1 MEISAITTSGGGGG
15 SLHFARRT
23 LGARIQLSRAL
34 MWDTDL
40 LLVKCAV
47 IPEAK
52 RRPGPVISSHLG
64 CLSARIEGASG
75 DPTVAPAARA
85 NTWKSVAFA
94 KSEGGGGGWAEPR
107 VFKTHMC
114 MMSVSCRGSCL
125 ICGLTMAGWGIPVAC
140 GPGGPGTMWCEN
152 L

>member
-1 MEISAITTSGGGGG
+1 
-15 SLHFARRT
+15 
-23 LGARIQLSRAL
+23 

-52 RRPGPVISSHLG
+52 RGLGPLSAVDGMG
-64 CLSARIEGASG
+64 CLSAGIERASE
-75 DPTVAPAARA
+75 DPTVAPAVRA

-94 KSEGGGGGWAEPR
+94 KSRGWGGAELG